1 MVPKDPFLEPQVF
14 LAAITAFQTQAQGKV
29 ASPDPSNNKV
39 DDTYLTLSLLQAI
52 DAAFD
57 KSKQNDAYKVHKML
71 RNKIDDITTDLRTAA
86 LDRSSDF
93 SLSNPAV
100 DELHSGF
107 GTSNLKMFS
116 RLIVSSGKEGAPSLA
131 WLWAGKTGQLD
142 QRKREMQ
149 VISDGEVDEQ
159 DKFAM
164 GEVKTTDD
172 EVVPFPWSGR
182 MQKKVESWVG

>member
-1 MVPKDPFLEPQVF
+1 M
-14 LAAITAFQTQAQGKV
+14 
-29 ASPDPSNNKV
+29 ASPDLSSNKT
-39 DDTYLTLSLLQAI
+39 DDVYLTPSLLQLL

-86 LDRSSDF
+86 LDRPSDF
-93 SLSNPAV
+93 SSNPAV
-100 DELHSGF
+100 DELHTGF
-107 GTSNLKMFS
+107 GTSNLQVFS
-116 RLIVSSGKEGAPSLA
+116 RLIVSSGKEGAPSLS
-131 WLWAGKTGQLD
+131 WLWAGKVGQLD
-142 QRKREMQ
+142 KRKREIQ
-149 VISDGEVDEQ
+149 VISDGEVDEK
-159 DKFAM
+159 DKPVM